1 MITTTQIQTIVK
13 SSLQIKRNK
22 IKCKK
27 IVVILKFND
36 ENVND
41 VLSFII

>member
-1 MITTTQIQTIVK
+1 MITTQIQTIVK

-27 IVVILKFND
+27 IVVISKLND